1 MLADKFWLN
10 PDSKM
15 IWVAENHIK
24 TIVENPV
31 LFEYDGKE
39 ELDNILKYLS
49 GVKFSYIVLHFNNLV
64 YILTFQPQRSK
75 C

>member
-15 IWVAENHIK
+15 IWVSDNHIK
-24 TIVENPV
+24 TLVENPV

-39 ELDNILKYLS
+39 ELDNILKY
-49 GVKFSYIVLHFNNLV
+49 FYM
-64 YILTFQPQRSK
+64 
-75 C
+75 